1 MKILETNKTMET
13 LTFTVPIS
21 AKFKRQAELFR
32 NQQYSVKKGD
42 RVYYNTLAVLAVDFY
57 CQCMGIETDLKAS
70 DSWNQIMQTMADVAD
85 LSLGN
90 IGNLECRPV
99 LAGSD
104 LVEVPAEVWGNRIG
118 YLAVRFNAE
127 LTEAKIL
134 GFMPKADREEIPLSQ
149 WRSLEYFLERIEDL
163 NAVTPVTKLSHWLE
177 NVFETGWK
185 SLEAIADILDPEY
198 KEPAMRFRKGKT
210 KKNYLEGS
218 KLIGL
223 EKTGDRVALLVRFE
237 PVSEEEFDVEVEVCQ
252 TGNKTYLPQD
262 LKLAI
267 IDETGESVMHAIA
280 NSVYNIQID
289 FSAEYDEIF
298 QVQLSLGDTTITEL
312 FQI

>member
-1 MKILETNKTMET
+1 MKRLDTNKNMDY

-32 NQQYSVKKGD
+32 NQQYSLKKGD
-42 RVYYNTLAVLAVDFY
+42 GVYYNTLAVLAVDFY
-57 CQCMGIETDLKAS
+57 CQCMGIKTDLKAS
-70 DSWNQIMQTMADVAD
+70 DSWNQIMQTMADLAD

-90 IGNLECRPV
+90 LGVVECRPV

-104 LVEVPAEVWGNRIG
+104 IVEVPAEVWGDRIG

-134 GFMPKADREEIPLSQ
+134 GYLPKAEREEIPLSQ
-149 WRSLEYFLERIEDL
+149 WRSLEYFLERIEET

-177 NVFETGWK
+177 GVFEAGWE
-185 SLEAIADILDPEY
+185 SLEAIADILDPQA
-198 KEPAMRFRKGKT
+198 KNLTPRFRKGKSQT
-210 KKNYLEGS
+210 NYLGGS
-218 KLIGL
+218 KLIEL
-223 EKTGDRVALLVRFE
+223 EKTGDIVALLIRFKPIE
-237 PVSEEEFDVEVEVCQ
+237 REEFDVEVEVCQ
-252 TGNKTYLPQD
+252 RGNKTYLPQD

-267 IDETGESVMHAIA
+267 LDEKGESVMHAIA
-280 NSVYNIQID
+280 NSTYSIQID
-289 FSAEYDEIF
+289 FSAEYDESF
-298 QVQLSLGDTTITEL
+298 QVELSLGDTTITEL